1 MLVTQATSPFYA
13 PEAYWTIVATL
24 EAALPADHP
33 AGPLE
38 AQPYHIHV
46 PSFGEWGFVLAGRGS
61 IDAAGLRPSIP
72 TEVLDA
78 DSLGALFVFDK
89 ALGAR
94 PAVRPNTLDDPVLAE
109 LYSRGWRT
117 WHD

>member
-13 PEAYWTIVATL
+13 PRPTG
-24 EAALPADHP
+24 PSSRPSRPRSADHP
-33 AGPLE
+33 AGLPE

-61 IDAAGLRPSIP
+61 IDASGLRPSIP

>member
-1 MLVTQATSPFYA
+1 MTGAGAGAEQARPVEVRSY
-13 PEAYWTIVATL
+13 
-24 EAALPADHP
+24 PA
-33 AGPLE
+33 
-38 AQPYHIHV
+38 
-46 PSFGEWGFVLAGRGS
+46 
-61 IDAAGLRPSIP
+61 
-72 TEVLDA
+72 
-78 DSLGALFVFDK
+78 K